1 MAQAA
6 AAKNRRRR
14 KKRRSQAPVALIYF
28 LTLLIFLALFGM
40 FARYL
45 MNRLNTKQEDEIDYS
60 ETYID
65 SYNTLYARVNGK
77 NVLSD
82 LFLMRICPEQGK
94 MLFIPLSAFTVSSSD
109 GATFREVYADGGIRK
124 LKESVDETLG
134 ISTDYYCTLSNQSF
148 EDIIDIIGG
157 FLYAPEEELYHLSAD
172 DGNDISLRA
181 NKAVTLSGKQVRL
194 ICQTNIFSKGR
205 QGNTEFLGQALVG
218 VCNNAFDQIEITTNS
233 LDIIY
238 GKISAS
244 SSTNITEN
252 DFKQHKT
259 YIKEML
265 KKQLQPAYSM
275 VPEGQWAASGDSFTI
290 SPEFKQKI
298 YDEMEATKSSQK
310 SGIITKD
317 E

>member
-1 MAQAA
+1 MAHSAV
-6 AAKNRRRR
+6 KRK

-28 LTLLIFLALFGM
+28 ITLLVFLALFGL
-40 FARYL
+40 FAKY
-45 MNRLNTKQEDEIDYS
+45 MMDKLNTKTNEEIDYS
-60 ETYID
+60 DTYID
-65 SYNTLYARVNGK
+65 SYNTLYARVNSK

-94 MLFIPLSAFTVSSSD
+94 ILFIPMSAFTVDSSSL
-109 GATFREVYADGGIRK
+109 TFREVYADGGIRK
-124 LKESVDETLG
+124 LKESVDDTLG

-148 EDIIDIIGG
+148 EDVIDIIGG

-172 DGNDISLRA
+172 DDNDISLRPG
-181 NKAVTLSGKQVRL
+181 KAVTLSGKQVRL
-194 ICQTNIFSKGR
+194 ICQTNVFSKGR

-238 GKISAS
+238 SKVSSS

-275 VPEGQWAASGDSFTI
+275 VPEGQWSSDGSKFTI
-290 SPEFKQKI
+290 SPEFKQKV

-310 SGIITKD
+310 SGVITKD
-317 E
+317 

>member
-1 MAQAA
+1 MAQSA
-6 AAKNRRRR
+6 AAKNGRRR

-28 LTLLIFLALFGM
+28 ITLLIFLALFGL
-40 FARYL
+40 FAKY
-45 MNRLNTKQEDEIDYS
+45 MMDKLNTKPQEEIDYS
-60 ETYID
+60 DTYID
-65 SYNTLYARVNGK
+65 SYNTLYARVNSK
-77 NVLSD
+77 NILSD

-94 MLFIPLSAFTVSSSD
+94 ILFIPMSAFTVSPDD
-109 GATFREVYADGGIRK
+109 GATFREIYADGGIRK
-124 LKESVDETLG
+124 LKESVDSTLG

-148 EDIIDIIGG
+148 EDVIDIIGG
-157 FLYAPEEELYHLSAD
+157 FLYAPEEELYHLAAE

-218 VCNNAFDQIEITTNS
+218 VCNNAFDQVEITTNS

-238 GKISAS
+238 SKVS
-244 SSTNITEN
+244 SSSSSNITEN

-265 KKQLQPAYSM
+265 KKQIQPAYSM
-275 VPEGQWAASGDSFTI
+275 IPEGQWSSDGSTFTI
-290 SPEFKQKI
+290 SPEFKQKV